1 LTKPVKKIYFIKNKI
16 TNLENIMGKIEQ
28 KFSSELQNLF
38 SYIVDVLNLE
48 YPTKKIS
55 VDYMIVAILDNKKSH
70 AYALL
75 NNCLMTSSI
84 NELRNIYGEKLKNN
98 SSPQFYKS
106 KENEIQFDEEM
117 EKIFQLAQHEYE
129 DMGSPYIGSE
139 HILLAILNQEAN
151 NNIVEV
157 FKNVGVDYYFIKNK
171 CNDKNNKNNI
181 NEPKFTKPNALSQL
195 KSNVN
200 AKAVNNT
207 KTPFIEQYTIN
218 LNQMAKKGEIDELIG
233 REKEIEQIVK
243 VLARRKKNNVI
254 LVGKSGVGKT
264 QIVYGI
270 ANLINQNRVPEIL
283 QGKEL
288 VMINITALVSGTH
301 FRGMFEERVNG
312 LFEELKQ
319 NNKYILFID
328 DMQTVLKSSNKDKDT
343 DISSMIGNV
352 LSEGH
357 VRVIGTV
364 NFKDYRNAIESNT
377 SIARKLQ
384 KLIVEPTTI
393 EETIQILEKNKSYY
407 EEHHKVRYST
417 KVIETCVKLSDRY
430 VTERSLPD
438 SAFDVLDLSGA
449 KTCLTRR
456 ETDDILE
463 HRKQLELLNIEKIDA
478 LNNGNF
484 EFIDSIEERE
494 NFHKKEIA
502 NLKRQIEEN
511 KETLYLNITEENIMS
526 TISEMTNVP
535 IDKLQTN
542 DKENIANIDNILKE
556 HIIGQDEAIDKVC
569 RIIKR
574 NKVGLGN
581 KAKTR
586 GNLLLIGK
594 SGTGKTLLAKKI
606 AEKIYGSENDLIR
619 IDMSEF
625 SEKSSV
631 AKLTGAAPGYIG
643 YENGGQLTEAIKHK
657 QHCVLL
663 LDEIE
668 KADKEVY
675 NLFLQLFDEGRL
687 TDSSGQIVNFKNVL
701 VLMTSNV
708 GTKQASEMGKGI
720 GFTDDNGTHEKSIV
734 EKTLKKTFTPEFLNR
749 LDQIVYFNS
758 LSDDNLKNIVKIELK
773 KFINRLN
780 EIEYNF
786 KYDDEVID
794 YLHSLAIK
802 EKEYGAR
809 PILRLIQNH
818 IEDEVTDLM
827 LQNDYETNY
836 TFNAK
841 IENGK
846 LQIN

>member
-1 LTKPVKKIYFIKNKI
+1 MTKPVKKIYFIKNKI

-55 VDYMIVAILDNKKSH
+55 VDYIIVAILDNKKSH

-98 SSPQFYKS
+98 SSPQFYKN

-319 NNKYILFID
+319 SNKYILFID

-463 HRKQLELLNIEKIDA
+463 HRKQLELLNIEKNDA

-494 NFHKKEIA
+494 NFHKREIA

-511 KETLYLNITEENIMS
+511 NETLYLNITEENIMS

>member
-1 LTKPVKKIYFIKNKI
+1 MKD
-16 TNLENIMGKIEQ
+16 IEQ

-38 SYIVDVLNLE
+38 SYVVDVLNLE
-48 YPTKKIS
+48 YPTKKIGI
-55 VDYMIVAILDNKKSH
+55 DYMIVAMLDNKKTH

-75 NNCLMTSSI
+75 NSCLMSSNM
-84 NELRNIYGEKLKNN
+84 NELRNIYGDKLKNN
-98 SSPQFYKS
+98 SSPQFYKNN
-106 KENEIQFDEEM
+106 ENEIIFDKEM
-117 EKIFQLAQHEYE
+117 ENIIQAAQKEYVE
-129 DMGSPYIGSE
+129 MNSPYVGSE
-139 HILLAILNQEAN
+139 HILLAILNPEN
-151 NNIVEV
+151 NCNAVDI
-157 FKNVGVDYYFIKNK
+157 FKNIGVDYSFIRNK
-171 CNDKNNKNNI
+171 CNEKNTKNI
-181 NEPKFTKPNALSQL
+181 REPKINKPTSLMQL
-195 KSNVN
+195 KSDVN
-200 AKAVNNT
+200 AKTINQ
-207 KTPFIEQYTIN
+207 KTPFIEQYTVN
-218 LNQMAKKGEIDELIG
+218 LNQLAKKGEIDDLIG
-233 REKEIEQIVK
+233 REKEIEQIIK

-319 NNKYILFID
+319 SNKYILFID

-364 NFKDYRNAIESNT
+364 NFKDYKNAIESNT

-384 KLIVEPTTI
+384 KLIVEPTSI
-393 EETIQILEKNKSYY
+393 EETIQILEKNKFYY
-407 EEHHKVRYST
+407 EEHHKVKYNT

-430 VTERSLPD
+430 ITERSLPD

-456 ETDDILE
+456 ESLEIQE
-463 HRKQLELLNIEKIDA
+463 HRKELEKLNIEKNDA

-502 NLKRQIEEN
+502 ELKRKNEEN
-511 KETLYLNITEENIMS
+511 ENDEYLDITEENIMT
-526 TISEMTNVP
+526 TISEITNVP
-535 IDKLQTN
+535 VNKLQTN
-542 DKENIANIDNILKE
+542 DKENIANIDNVLKE

-606 AEKIYGSENDLIR
+606 AEKIYGNENDLVR

-720 GFTDDNGTHEKSIV
+720 GFTNDKGNHERSIV
-734 EKTLKKTFTPEFLNR
+734 EKSLKKTFTPEFLNR

-758 LSDDNLKNIVKIELK
+758 LTDDNLKNIVEIELK
-773 KFINRLN
+773 KFIKRLN

-786 KYDDEVID
+786 EYDDNVIN

-809 PILRLIQNH
+809 PILRLIQNQ

-827 LQNDYETNY
+827 LQNEYETNY
-836 TFNAK
+836 TFKAN

-846 LQIN
+846 LYIK

>member
-1 LTKPVKKIYFIKNKI
+1 
-16 TNLENIMGKIEQ
+16 MGKIEQ

-38 SYIVDVLNLE
+38 SYIVDVLNVE
-48 YPTKKIS
+48 YPTKKIN
-55 VDYMIVAILDNKKSH
+55 VDYMLVAILDNKKCH

-75 NNCLMTSSI
+75 NSCLMSSNI

-98 SSPQFYKS
+98 SSPQFYKN

-117 EKIFQLAQHEYE
+117 ETIFQLARQEFE
-129 DMGSPYIGSE
+129 EMNAPFVGSE
-139 HILLAILNQEAN
+139 HVFLAILNHN
-151 NNIVEV
+151 SDNGIVEV
-157 FKNVGVDYYFIKNK
+157 FKNIGVDYAFIKSK
-171 CNDKNNKNNI
+171 CNDRNAKNVNN
-181 NEPKFTKPNALSQL
+181 ESKFSKPNALTQI
-195 KSNVN
+195 KGNTN
-200 AKAVNNT
+200 AKAITT
-207 KTPFIEQYTIN
+207 KTPFIDQYTIN
-218 LNQMAKKGEIDELIG
+218 LNQLAKKGEIDALIG

-319 NNKYILFID
+319 SNKYILFID

-393 EETIQILEKNKSYY
+393 DETIQILEKNKFYY
-407 EEHHKVRYST
+407 EEHHQVKYST

-430 VTERSLPD
+430 ITERSLPD

-456 ETDDILE
+456 ESEEILE
-463 HRKQLELLNIEKIDA
+463 HRKQLELLNIEKNDA

-502 NLKRQIEEN
+502 DLKRQNEEN
-511 KETLYLNITEENIMS
+511 EETLYIDITEENIMS
-526 TISEMTNVP
+526 TISEITNVP

-556 HIIGQDEAIDKVC
+556 HIVGQDEAIDKVC

-720 GFTDDNGTHEKSIV
+720 GFTDDNGTHERCIV

-758 LSDDNLKNIVKIELK
+758 LTDDNLKNIVRIELK

-780 EIEYNF
+780 EIDFNF
-786 KYDDEVID
+786 EYDDEVID
-794 YLHSLAIK
+794 YLHKLAIK

-827 LQNDYETNY
+827 LQNEYENNY
-836 TFNAK
+836 TFKAK
-841 IENGK
+841 IEDGK
-846 LQIN
+846 LQII

>member
-1 LTKPVKKIYFIKNKI
+1 
-16 TNLENIMGKIEQ
+16 MGKIEQ

-55 VDYMIVAILDNKKSH
+55 IDYIIVAILDNKKSH

-98 SSPQFYKS
+98 SSPQFYKN

-117 EKIFQLAQHEYE
+117 EKIFQLAQQEYE

-319 NNKYILFID
+319 SNKYILFID

-463 HRKQLELLNIEKIDA
+463 HRQQLELLNIEKNDA

-511 KETLYLNITEENIMS
+511 NETLYLNITEENIMS

>member
-1 LTKPVKKIYFIKNKI
+1 
-16 TNLENIMGKIEQ
+16 MGKIEQ

-38 SYIVDVLNLE
+38 SYIVDVLNIE
-48 YPTKKIS
+48 YPAKKINA
-55 VDYMIVAILDNKKSH
+55 DYMLVAILDNKKCH

-75 NNCLMTSSI
+75 NSCLMSSNI

-98 SSPQFYKS
+98 SSPQFYKN

-117 EKIFQLAQHEYE
+117 ETIFQLARQEFE
-129 DMGSPYIGSE
+129 EMNSPFVGSE
-139 HILLAILNQEAN
+139 HVLLAILNHNSN
-151 NNIVEV
+151 NGIVDV
-157 FKNVGVDYYFIKNK
+157 FKNIGIDYTFIKSK
-171 CNDKNNKNNI
+171 CNDRNSKNN
-181 NEPKFTKPNALSQL
+181 NESKFSKPNALTQM
-195 KSNVN
+195 KGNTN
-200 AKAVNNT
+200 AKAITT
-207 KTPFIEQYTIN
+207 KTPFIDQYTVN
-218 LNQMAKKGEIDELIG
+218 LNQLAKKGEIDELIG

-319 NNKYILFID
+319 SNKYILFID

-393 EETIQILEKNKSYY
+393 DETIQILERNKSYY

-456 ETDDILE
+456 ESEEILE
-463 HRKQLELLNIEKIDA
+463 HRKQLELLNIEKNDA

-502 NLKRQIEEN
+502 DLKRQGEEN
-511 KETLYLNITEENIMS
+511 EETLYIDITEENIMS
-526 TISEMTNVP
+526 TISEITNVP

-631 AKLTGAAPGYIG
+631 AKLTGAAPGYVG

-720 GFTDDNGTHEKSIV
+720 GFTDDNGTHERTIV

-758 LSDDNLKNIVKIELK
+758 LTDDNLKNIVRIELK

-780 EIEYNF
+780 EIEFNF
-786 KYDDEVID
+786 EYDNEVID
-794 YLHSLAIK
+794 YLHKLAIK

-818 IEDEVTDLM
+818 VEDEVTDLM
-827 LQNDYETNY
+827 LQNEYETNY
-836 TFNAK
+836 TFKAK

-846 LQIN
+846 LQII

>member
-1 LTKPVKKIYFIKNKI
+1 
-16 TNLENIMGKIEQ
+16 MGKIEQ

-38 SYIVDVLNLE
+38 SYIVDVLNIE
-48 YPTKKIS
+48 YPAKKINA
-55 VDYMIVAILDNKKSH
+55 DYMLVAILDNKKCH

-75 NNCLMTSSI
+75 NSCLMSSNI

-98 SSPQFYKS
+98 SSPQFYKN

-117 EKIFQLAQHEYE
+117 ETIFQLARQEFE
-129 DMGSPYIGSE
+129 EMNSPFVGSE
-139 HILLAILNQEAN
+139 HVLLAILNHNSN
-151 NNIVEV
+151 NGIVDV
-157 FKNVGVDYYFIKNK
+157 FKNIGIDYTFIKSK
-171 CNDKNNKNNI
+171 CNDRNSKNN
-181 NEPKFTKPNALSQL
+181 NESKFSKPNALTQM
-195 KSNVN
+195 KGNTN
-200 AKAVNNT
+200 AKAITT
-207 KTPFIEQYTIN
+207 KTPFIDQYTVN
-218 LNQMAKKGEIDELIG
+218 LNQLAKKGEIDELIG

-319 NNKYILFID
+319 SNKYILFID

-393 EETIQILEKNKSYY
+393 DETIQILERNKSYY

-456 ETDDILE
+456 ESEEILE
-463 HRKQLELLNIEKIDA
+463 HRKQLELLNIEKNDA

-502 NLKRQIEEN
+502 DLKRQGEEN
-511 KETLYLNITEENIMS
+511 EETLYINITEENIMS

-720 GFTDDNGTHEKSIV
+720 GFTDDNGTHERTIV

-758 LSDDNLKNIVKIELK
+758 LTDENLKNIVRIELK

-780 EIEYNF
+780 EIEFNF
-786 KYDDEVID
+786 EYDDEVID
-794 YLHSLAIK
+794 YLHKLAIK

-818 IEDEVTDLM
+818 VEDEVTDLM
-827 LQNDYETNY
+827 LQNEYETNY
-836 TFNAK
+836 TFKAK

-846 LQIN
+846 LQII

>member
-1 LTKPVKKIYFIKNKI
+1 
-16 TNLENIMGKIEQ
+16 MGKIEQ

-38 SYIVDVLNLE
+38 SYIVDVLNVE
-48 YPTKKIS
+48 YPTKKINA
-55 VDYMIVAILDNKKSH
+55 DYMLVAILDNKKCH

-75 NNCLMTSSI
+75 NSCLMSSNI

-98 SSPQFYKS
+98 SSPQFYKN

-117 EKIFQLAQHEYE
+117 ENIFQLARQEFE
-129 DMGSPYIGSE
+129 EMNSPFVGSE
-139 HILLAILNQEAN
+139 HVLLAILNYNSN
-151 NNIVEV
+151 NGIVDV
-157 FKNVGVDYYFIKNK
+157 FKNIGIDYSFIKSK
-171 CNDKNNKNNI
+171 CNDRNTKNN
-181 NEPKFTKPNALSQL
+181 NESKFSKPNSLTQI
-195 KSNVN
+195 KGNTN
-200 AKAVNNT
+200 AKAITT
-207 KTPFIEQYTIN
+207 KTPFIDQYTVN
-218 LNQMAKKGEIDELIG
+218 LNQLAKKGEIDELIG

-319 NNKYILFID
+319 SNKYILFID

-393 EETIQILEKNKSYY
+393 DETIQILERNKSYY

-456 ETDDILE
+456 ESEEILE
-463 HRKQLELLNIEKIDA
+463 HRKQLELLNIEKNDA

-502 NLKRQIEEN
+502 DLKRQGEEN
-511 KETLYLNITEENIMS
+511 EETLYIDITEENIMS
-526 TISEMTNVP
+526 TISEITNVP

-631 AKLTGAAPGYIG
+631 AKLTGAAPGYVG

-720 GFTDDNGTHEKSIV
+720 GFTDDNGTHERTIV

-758 LSDDNLKNIVKIELK
+758 LTDDNLKNIVRIELK

-780 EIEYNF
+780 EIEFNF
-786 KYDDEVID
+786 EYDNEVID
-794 YLHSLAIK
+794 YLHKLAIK

-818 IEDEVTDLM
+818 VEDEVTDLM
-827 LQNDYETNY
+827 LQNEYETNY
-836 TFNAK
+836 TFKAK

-846 LQIN
+846 LQII

>member
-1 LTKPVKKIYFIKNKI
+1 M
-16 TNLENIMGKIEQ
+16 ENIAKE
-28 KFSSELQNLF
+28 FSSELQPLIG
-38 SYIVDVLNLE
+38 YMVDILNVE
-48 YPTKKIS
+48 YPTKTIG
-55 VDYMIVAILDNKKSH
+55 VEYMIVAILDNKKSH
-70 AYALL
+70 AYTLL
-75 NNCLMTSSI
+75 NNCLMTSNI
-84 NELRNIYGEKLKNN
+84 NELRAIYGELLSKNALN
-98 SSPQFYKS
+98 QFYQ
-106 KENEIQFDEEM
+106 NEERKIKFDEKL
-117 EKIFQLAQHEYE
+117 EKIFIASQGEKNFLN
-129 DMGSPYIGSE
+129 SPQIGSE
-139 HILLAILNQEAN
+139 HILLAMLNPNNGVEEIINVFKNIGIDYSFLMNKCSEKNNKIHNEKNNNKTNN
-151 NNIVEV
+151 NNILQ
-157 FKNVGVDYYFIKNK
+157 FKNN
-171 CNDKNNKNNI
+171 NNPSSNNK
-181 NEPKFTKPNALSQL
+181 PQAS
-195 KSNVN
+195 
-200 AKAVNNT
+200 
-207 KTPFIEQYTIN
+207 KTPFIDQFAIN
-218 LNQMAKKGEIDELIG
+218 LNQLAKKGEIDELIG
-233 REKEIEQIVK
+233 RDKEIEQIIK

-270 ANLINQNRVPEIL
+270 ANLINQNRVPELL
-283 QGKEL
+283 QGKEI
-288 VMINITALVSGTH
+288 VMINITAMVSGTH

-319 NNKYILFID
+319 SNKYILFID
-328 DMQTVLKSSNKDKDT
+328 DMQNVLKNSSKDKDT
-343 DISSMIGNV
+343 DISSMIGNI
-352 LSEGH
+352 LSEGQ

-364 NFKDYRNAIESNT
+364 NFKDYRNAIENNT
-377 SIARKLQ
+377 SISRKLQ
-384 KLIVEPTTI
+384 KIIIEPTSI
-393 EETIQILEKNKSYY
+393 EETIEILEKNKQYY
-407 EEHHKVRYST
+407 EEYHKVKYDT
-417 KVIETCVKLSDRY
+417 KVIEKCVTLSDRY
-430 VTERSLPD
+430 ITERSLPD

-449 KTCLTRR
+449 KTCFLRR
-456 ETDDILE
+456 ESDNILE
-463 HRKQLELLNIEKIDA
+463 LRKQLDLLNIEKNDA
-478 LNNGNF
+478 LENGNF

-494 NFHKKEIA
+494 QFYKKEIA
-502 NLKRQIEEN
+502 DLKRLSEEN
-511 KETLYLNITEENIMS
+511 EPFYVDITEENIMS
-526 TISEMTNVP
+526 TISEITNVP
-535 IDKLQTN
+535 IDKLKTN
-542 DKENIANIDNILKE
+542 DKANIANIDNVLKE
-556 HIIGQDEAIDKVC
+556 HIVGQDEAIDKVC

-581 KAKTR
+581 KNKTL

-631 AKLTGAAPGYIG
+631 AKLTGANPGYIG

-720 GFTDDNGTHEKSIV
+720 GFTDNNGTHERSIV

-758 LSDDNLKNIVKIELK
+758 LSDDNIKNIVKIELN
-773 KFINRLN
+773 KFIKRLN
-780 EIEYNF
+780 EIEFNLEYN
-786 KYDDEVID
+786 DEVID
-794 YLHSLAIK
+794 YLFKLAIK

-818 IEDEVTDLM
+818 IEDEITDLM
-827 LQNDYETNY
+827 LQNEYENNY
-836 TFNAK
+836 TFKAN
-841 IENGK
+841 INNGK

>member
-1 LTKPVKKIYFIKNKI
+1 
-16 TNLENIMGKIEQ
+16 MGKIEQ

-38 SYIVDVLNLE
+38 SYIVDVLNVE
-48 YPTKKIS
+48 YPTKKIN
-55 VDYMIVAILDNKKSH
+55 VDYMLVAMLDNKKCH

-75 NNCLMTSSI
+75 NSCLMSSNI

-98 SSPQFYKS
+98 SSPQFYKN

-117 EKIFQLAQHEYE
+117 ETIFQLARHEFE
-129 DMGSPYIGSE
+129 EMNAPFVGSE
-139 HILLAILNQEAN
+139 HVFLAILNHN
-151 NNIVEV
+151 SDNGIVEV
-157 FKNVGVDYYFIKNK
+157 FKNIGVDYAFIKSK
-171 CNDKNNKNNI
+171 CNDRNAKNVN
-181 NEPKFTKPNALSQL
+181 NEPKFSKPNALTQM
-195 KSNVN
+195 KGNTN
-200 AKAVNNT
+200 AKAITT
-207 KTPFIEQYTIN
+207 KTPFIDQYTIN
-218 LNQMAKKGEIDELIG
+218 LNQLAKKGEIDELIG

-319 NNKYILFID
+319 SNKYILFID

-393 EETIQILEKNKSYY
+393 DETIQILEKNKFYY
-407 EEHHKVRYST
+407 EEHHQVKYST

-430 VTERSLPD
+430 ITERSLPD

-456 ETDDILE
+456 ESEEILE
-463 HRKQLELLNIEKIDA
+463 HRKQLELLNIEKNDA

-502 NLKRQIEEN
+502 DLKRQNEEN
-511 KETLYLNITEENIMS
+511 EETLYIDITEENIMS
-526 TISEMTNVP
+526 TISEITNVP

-556 HIIGQDEAIDKVC
+556 HIVGQDEAIDKVC

-720 GFTDDNGTHEKSIV
+720 GFTDDNGTHERSIV

-758 LSDDNLKNIVKIELK
+758 LTDDNLKNIVRIELK

-780 EIEYNF
+780 EIEFNF
-786 KYDDEVID
+786 EYDDEVID
-794 YLHSLAIK
+794 YLHKLAIK

-827 LQNDYETNY
+827 LQNEYENNY
-836 TFNAK
+836 TFKAK
-841 IENGK
+841 IEDGK

>member
-319 NNKYILFID
+319 SNKYILFID

-463 HRKQLELLNIEKIDA
+463 HRKQLELLNIEKNDA

-494 NFHKKEIA
+494 NFHKREIA

-511 KETLYLNITEENIMS
+511 NETLYLNITEENIMS

>member
-1 LTKPVKKIYFIKNKI
+1 
-16 TNLENIMGKIEQ
+16 MDQIEQ

-38 SYIVDVLNLE
+38 SYIVDVLTME
-48 YPTKKIS
+48 YPSKKVSIE
-55 VDYMIVAILDNKKSH
+55 YMIVAILDNKRSH

-75 NNCLMTSSI
+75 NSCLMSSSI
-84 NELRNIYGEKLKNN
+84 AELRNIYGEKLKNN
-98 SSPQFYKS
+98 SAPQFYKHQEDEL
-106 KENEIQFDEEM
+106 KFDEET
-117 EKIFQLAQHEYE
+117 EKIFQLARQEFD
-129 DMGSPYIGSE
+129 DMNSLYVGSE
-139 HILLAILNQEAN
+139 HILLALLNPN
-151 NNIVEV
+151 NENQNIVEI
-157 FKNVGVDYYFIKNK
+157 FKNVGVDYAFIKNK
-171 CNDKNNKNNI
+171 CGDKNKNNN
-181 NEPKFTKPNALSQL
+181 NEPKAPRQNAVMAL
-195 KSNVN
+195 KNNNN
-200 AKAVNNT
+200 AKPSAS
-207 KTPFIEQYTIN
+207 KTPFIDQYTIN
-218 LNQMAKKGEIDELIG
+218 LNQLAKRGEIDELIG
-233 REKEIEQIVK
+233 RDKEIEQIVK

-270 ANLINQNRVPEIL
+270 ANLINQNKVPEIL

-319 NNKYILFID
+319 SNKYILFID

-352 LSEGH
+352 LSEGY

-407 EEHHKVRYST
+407 EEHHKVKYSP

-456 ETDDILE
+456 ESEEILE
-463 HRKQLELLNIEKIDA
+463 HRKQLELLNIEKNDA

-502 NLKRQIEEN
+502 DLKRQNEEN
-511 KETLYLNITEENIMS
+511 EEILYVDITEENIMS
-526 TISEMTNVP
+526 TISEITNVP

-556 HIIGQDEAIDKVC
+556 HIVGQDEAIDKVC

-720 GFTDDNGTHEKSIV
+720 GFTDDNGTHERSIV

-758 LSDDNLKNIVKIELK
+758 LTDDNLKNIVRIELK

-780 EIEYNF
+780 EIEFNFEYN
-786 KYDDEVID
+786 DDVID
-794 YLHSLAIK
+794 YLHKLAIK

-809 PILRLIQNH
+809 PILRLIQNYV
-818 IEDEVTDLM
+818 EDEVTDLM
-827 LQNDYETNY
+827 LQNEYENNY
-836 TFNAK
+836 TFKAK
-841 IENGK
+841 IEDGK

>member
-55 VDYMIVAILDNKKSH
+55 IDYMIVAILDNKKSH

-98 SSPQFYKS
+98 SCPQFYKN
-106 KENEIQFDEEM
+106 KENEIQFNEEM
-117 EKIFQLAQHEYE
+117 EKIFQLAQQEFE

-139 HILLAILNQEAN
+139 HVLLAILNQDAN

-157 FKNVGVDYYFIKNK
+157 FKNIGVDYTFIKNK

-200 AKAVNNT
+200 AKTVNNA

-233 REKEIEQIVK
+233 REKEIEQIIK

-319 NNKYILFID
+319 SNKYILFID

-407 EEHHKVRYST
+407 EEHHKVKYST

-463 HRKQLELLNIEKIDA
+463 HRKQLELLNIEKNDA

-494 NFHKKEIA
+494 NFHKREIA

-511 KETLYLNITEENIMS
+511 NETLYLNITEENIMS

-720 GFTDDNGTHEKSIV
+720 GFTEDNGTHERSIV

-786 KYDDEVID
+786 NYDDEVID
-794 YLHSLAIK
+794 YLHSLSIK

-827 LQNDYETNY
+827 LQNEYETNY

>member
-1 LTKPVKKIYFIKNKI
+1 
-16 TNLENIMGKIEQ
+16 MGKIEQ

-38 SYIVDVLNLE
+38 SYIVDVLNVE
-48 YPTKKIS
+48 YPTKKIN
-55 VDYMIVAILDNKKSH
+55 VDYMLVAMLDNKKCH

-75 NNCLMTSSI
+75 NSCLMSSNI

-98 SSPQFYKS
+98 SSPQFYKN

-117 EKIFQLAQHEYE
+117 ETIFQLARQEFE
-129 DMGSPYIGSE
+129 EMNAPFVGSE
-139 HILLAILNQEAN
+139 HVFLAILNHNSN
-151 NNIVEV
+151 NGIVEV
-157 FKNVGVDYYFIKNK
+157 FKNIGVDYAFIKSK
-171 CNDKNNKNNI
+171 CNDRNAKNVNN
-181 NEPKFTKPNALSQL
+181 ESKFSKPNALTQM
-195 KSNVN
+195 KGNTN
-200 AKAVNNT
+200 AKAMTT
-207 KTPFIEQYTIN
+207 KTPFIDQYTIN
-218 LNQMAKKGEIDELIG
+218 LNQLAKKGEIDELIG

-319 NNKYILFID
+319 SNKYILFID

-393 EETIQILEKNKSYY
+393 DETIQILKKNKFYY
-407 EEHHKVRYST
+407 EEHHQVKYST

-430 VTERSLPD
+430 ITERSLPD

-456 ETDDILE
+456 ESEEILE
-463 HRKQLELLNIEKIDA
+463 HRKQLELLNIEKNDA

-502 NLKRQIEEN
+502 DLKRQNEEN
-511 KETLYLNITEENIMS
+511 EETLYIDITEENIMS
-526 TISEMTNVP
+526 TISEITNVP

-556 HIIGQDEAIDKVC
+556 HIVGQDEAIDKVC

-720 GFTDDNGTHEKSIV
+720 GFTDDNGTHERSIV

-758 LSDDNLKNIVKIELK
+758 LTDDNLKNIVRIELK

-780 EIEYNF
+780 EIEFNF
-786 KYDDEVID
+786 EYDDEVID
-794 YLHSLAIK
+794 YLHKLAIK

-827 LQNDYETNY
+827 LQNEYENNY
-836 TFNAK
+836 TFKAK
-841 IENGK
+841 IEDGK

>member
-1 LTKPVKKIYFIKNKI
+1 
-16 TNLENIMGKIEQ
+16 MDQIEQ

-38 SYIVDVLNLE
+38 SYIVDVLTME
-48 YPTKKIS
+48 YPSKKVSIE
-55 VDYMIVAILDNKKSH
+55 YMIVAILDNKRSH

-75 NNCLMTSSI
+75 NSCLMSSSI
-84 NELRNIYGEKLKNN
+84 AELRNIYGEKLKNN
-98 SSPQFYKS
+98 STPQFYKHQEDEL
-106 KENEIQFDEEM
+106 KFDEET
-117 EKIFQLAQHEYE
+117 EKIFQLARQEFDNMNSLYV
-129 DMGSPYIGSE
+129 GSE
-139 HILLAILNQEAN
+139 HILLALLSPNNENQ
-151 NNIVEV
+151 NIVEV
-157 FKNVGVDYYFIKNK
+157 FKNVGVDYAFIKNK
-171 CNDKNNKNNI
+171 CGDKNKNNN
-181 NEPKFTKPNALSQL
+181 NEPKAPRPNAVMAL
-195 KSNVN
+195 KNNNN
-200 AKAVNNT
+200 AKPSAS
-207 KTPFIEQYTIN
+207 KTPFIDQYTIN
-218 LNQMAKKGEIDELIG
+218 LNQLAKRGEIDELIG
-233 REKEIEQIVK
+233 RDKEIEQIVK

-270 ANLINQNRVPEIL
+270 ANLINQNKVPEIL

-319 NNKYILFID
+319 SNKYILFID

-393 EETIQILEKNKSYY
+393 DETIQILERNKSYY

-456 ETDDILE
+456 ESEEILE
-463 HRKQLELLNIEKIDA
+463 HRKQLELLNIEKNDA

-502 NLKRQIEEN
+502 DLKRLEEEKEIQYIE
-511 KETLYLNITEENIMS
+511 ITEENIMS
-526 TISEMTNVP
+526 TISEITNVP

-556 HIIGQDEAIDKVC
+556 HIVGQDEAIDKVC

-720 GFTDDNGTHEKSIV
+720 GFTDDNGTHERSIV

-758 LSDDNLKNIVKIELK
+758 LTDDNLKNIVRIELK

-780 EIEYNF
+780 EIEFNFEYN
-786 KYDDEVID
+786 DDVID
-794 YLHSLAIK
+794 YLHKLAIK

-809 PILRLIQNH
+809 PILRLIQNYV
-818 IEDEVTDLM
+818 EDEVTDLM
-827 LQNDYETNY
+827 LQNEYENNY
-836 TFNAK
+836 TFKAK
-841 IENGK
+841 IEDGK

>member
-1 LTKPVKKIYFIKNKI
+1 
-16 TNLENIMGKIEQ
+16 MGKIEQ

-38 SYIVDVLNLE
+38 SYIVDVLNVE
-48 YPTKKIS
+48 YPAKKINA
-55 VDYMIVAILDNKKSH
+55 DYMLVAILDNKKCH

-75 NNCLMTSSI
+75 NSCLMSSNI

-98 SSPQFYKS
+98 SSPQFYKN

-117 EKIFQLAQHEYE
+117 ETIFQLARQEFE
-129 DMGSPYIGSE
+129 EMNSPFVGSE
-139 HILLAILNQEAN
+139 HVLLAILNHNSN
-151 NNIVEV
+151 NGIVDV
-157 FKNVGVDYYFIKNK
+157 FKNIGIDYTFIKSK
-171 CNDKNNKNNI
+171 CNDRNTKNN
-181 NEPKFTKPNALSQL
+181 NESKISKPNALTQM
-195 KSNVN
+195 KGNTN
-200 AKAVNNT
+200 AKAITT
-207 KTPFIEQYTIN
+207 KTPFIEQYTVN
-218 LNQMAKKGEIDELIG
+218 LNQLAKKGEIDELIG

-319 NNKYILFID
+319 SNKYILFID

-393 EETIQILEKNKSYY
+393 DETIQILERNKSYY

-456 ETDDILE
+456 ESEEILE
-463 HRKQLELLNIEKIDA
+463 HRKQLELLNIEKNDA

-502 NLKRQIEEN
+502 DLKRQDEEN
-511 KETLYLNITEENIMS
+511 EETLYIDITEENIMS
-526 TISEMTNVP
+526 TISEITNVP

-556 HIIGQDEAIDKVC
+556 HIVGQDEAIDKVC

-720 GFTDDNGTHEKSIV
+720 GFTDDNGTHERSIV

-758 LSDDNLKNIVKIELK
+758 LTDDNLKNIVRIELK

-780 EIEYNF
+780 EIEFNF
-786 KYDDEVID
+786 EYDNEVID
-794 YLHSLAIK
+794 YLHKLAIK

-818 IEDEVTDLM
+818 VEDEVTDLM
-827 LQNDYETNY
+827 LQNEYETNY
-836 TFNAK
+836 TFKAK

-846 LQIN
+846 LQII

>member
-1 LTKPVKKIYFIKNKI
+1 
-16 TNLENIMGKIEQ
+16 MGKIEQ

-38 SYIVDVLNLE
+38 SYIVDVLNIE
-48 YPTKKIS
+48 YPAKKINA
-55 VDYMIVAILDNKKSH
+55 DYMLVAILDNKKCH

-75 NNCLMTSSI
+75 NSCLMSSNI

-98 SSPQFYKS
+98 SSPQFYKN

-117 EKIFQLAQHEYE
+117 EIIFQLARQEFE
-129 DMGSPYIGSE
+129 EMNAPFVGSE
-139 HILLAILNQEAN
+139 HVLLAILNHNSN
-151 NNIVEV
+151 NGIVDV
-157 FKNVGVDYYFIKNK
+157 FKNIGIDYAFIKSK
-171 CNDKNNKNNI
+171 CNDRNSKNN
-181 NEPKFTKPNALSQL
+181 NESKISKPNALTQM
-195 KSNVN
+195 KGNTN
-200 AKAVNNT
+200 AKAITT
-207 KTPFIEQYTIN
+207 KTPFIDQYTVN
-218 LNQMAKKGEIDELIG
+218 LNQLAKKGEIDELIG

-319 NNKYILFID
+319 SNKYILFID

-393 EETIQILEKNKSYY
+393 DETIQILERNKSYY

-456 ETDDILE
+456 ESEEILE
-463 HRKQLELLNIEKIDA
+463 HRKQLELLNIEKNDA

-502 NLKRQIEEN
+502 DLKRQNEEN
-511 KETLYLNITEENIMS
+511 EETLYIDITEENIMS
-526 TISEMTNVP
+526 TISEITNVP

-720 GFTDDNGTHEKSIV
+720 GFTDDNGTHERSVV

-758 LSDDNLKNIVKIELK
+758 LTDENLKNIVRIELK

-780 EIEYNF
+780 EIEFNF
-786 KYDDEVID
+786 EYDNEVID
-794 YLHSLAIK
+794 YLHKLAIK

-818 IEDEVTDLM
+818 VEDEVTDLM
-827 LQNDYETNY
+827 LQNEYETNY
-836 TFNAK
+836 TFKAK

-846 LQIN
+846 LQII

>member
-1 LTKPVKKIYFIKNKI
+1 
-16 TNLENIMGKIEQ
+16 MGKIEQ

-38 SYIVDVLNLE
+38 SYIVDVLNVE
-48 YPTKKIS
+48 YPTKKINA
-55 VDYMIVAILDNKKSH
+55 DYMLVAILDNKKCH

-75 NNCLMTSSI
+75 NSCLMSSNI

-98 SSPQFYKS
+98 SSPQFYKN

-117 EKIFQLAQHEYE
+117 ENIFQLARQEFE
-129 DMGSPYIGSE
+129 EMNSPFVGSE
-139 HILLAILNQEAN
+139 HVLLAILNYNSN
-151 NNIVEV
+151 NGIVDV
-157 FKNVGVDYYFIKNK
+157 FKNIGIDYSFIKSK
-171 CNDKNNKNNI
+171 CNDRNTKNN
-181 NEPKFTKPNALSQL
+181 NESKFSKPNSLTQI
-195 KSNVN
+195 KGNTN
-200 AKAVNNT
+200 AKAITT
-207 KTPFIEQYTIN
+207 KTPFIDQYTVN
-218 LNQMAKKGEIDELIG
+218 LNQLAKKGEIDELIG

-319 NNKYILFID
+319 SNKYILFID

-393 EETIQILEKNKSYY
+393 DETIQILERNKSYY

-456 ETDDILE
+456 ESEEILE
-463 HRKQLELLNIEKIDA
+463 HRKQLELLNIEKNDA

-502 NLKRQIEEN
+502 DLKRQGEEN
-511 KETLYLNITEENIMS
+511 EETLYIDITEENIMS
-526 TISEMTNVP
+526 TISEITNVP

-720 GFTDDNGTHEKSIV
+720 GFTDDNGTHERTIV

-758 LSDDNLKNIVKIELK
+758 LTDDNLKNIVRIELK

-780 EIEYNF
+780 EIEFNF
-786 KYDDEVID
+786 EYDNEVID
-794 YLHSLAIK
+794 YLHKLAIK

-818 IEDEVTDLM
+818 VEDEVTDLM
-827 LQNDYETNY
+827 LQNEYETNY
-836 TFNAK
+836 TFKAK

-846 LQIN
+846 LQII

>member
-1 LTKPVKKIYFIKNKI
+1 
-16 TNLENIMGKIEQ
+16 MDQIEQ

-38 SYIVDVLNLE
+38 SYIVDVLTME
-48 YPTKKIS
+48 YPSKKVSIE
-55 VDYMIVAILDNKKSH
+55 YMIVAILDNKRSH

-75 NNCLMTSSI
+75 NSCLMSSSI
-84 NELRNIYGEKLKNN
+84 AELRNIYGEKLKNN
-98 SSPQFYKS
+98 STPQFYKHQEDEL
-106 KENEIQFDEEM
+106 KFDEET
-117 EKIFQLAQHEYE
+117 EKIFQLARQEFDNMNSLYV
-129 DMGSPYIGSE
+129 GSE
-139 HILLAILNQEAN
+139 HILLALLSPNNENQ
-151 NNIVEV
+151 NIVEV
-157 FKNVGVDYYFIKNK
+157 FKNVGVDYAFIKNK
-171 CNDKNNKNNI
+171 CGDKNKNNN
-181 NEPKFTKPNALSQL
+181 NEPKAPRPNAVMAL
-195 KSNVN
+195 KNNNN
-200 AKAVNNT
+200 AKPST
-207 KTPFIEQYTIN
+207 SKTPFIDQYTIN
-218 LNQMAKKGEIDELIG
+218 LNQLAKRGEIDELIG
-233 REKEIEQIVK
+233 RDKEIEQIVK

-319 NNKYILFID
+319 SNKYILFID

-407 EEHHKVRYST
+407 EEHHKVKYSP

-456 ETDDILE
+456 ESEEILE
-463 HRKQLELLNIEKIDA
+463 HRKQLELLNIEKNDA

-502 NLKRQIEEN
+502 DLKRLEEEKEIQYIE
-511 KETLYLNITEENIMS
+511 ITEENIMS
-526 TISEMTNVP
+526 TISEITNVP

-594 SGTGKTLLAKKI
+594 SGTGKCVCGETI
-606 AEKIYGSENDLIR
+606 IR
-619 IDMSEF
+619 IRNKQTLEIQELTISEF
-625 SEKSSV
+625 
-631 AKLTGAAPGYIG
+631 
-643 YENGGQLTEAIKHK
+643 
-657 QHCVLL
+657 
-663 LDEIE
+663 
-668 KADKEVY
+668 Y
-675 NLFLQLFDEGRL
+675 NL
-687 TDSSGQIVNFKNVL
+687 IKN
-701 VLMTSNV
+701 
-708 GTKQASEMGKGI
+708 
-720 GFTDDNGTHEKSIV
+720 
-734 EKTLKKTFTPEFLNR
+734 
-749 LDQIVYFNS
+749 
-758 LSDDNLKNIVKIELK
+758 NL
-773 KFINRLN
+773 
-780 EIEYNF
+780 
-786 KYDDEVID
+786 
-794 YLHSLAIK
+794 
-802 EKEYGAR
+802 
-809 PILRLIQNH
+809 
-818 IEDEVTDLM
+818 
-827 LQNDYETNY
+827 
-836 TFNAK
+836 
-841 IENGK
+841 
-846 LQIN
+846 

>member
-1 LTKPVKKIYFIKNKI
+1 MKD
-16 TNLENIMGKIEQ
+16 IEQ

-38 SYIVDVLNLE
+38 SYVVDVLNLE
-48 YPTKKIS
+48 YPTKKIGI
-55 VDYMIVAILDNKKSH
+55 DYMIVAMLDNKKTH

-75 NNCLMTSSI
+75 NSCLMSSNM
-84 NELRNIYGEKLKNN
+84 NELRNIYGDKLKNN
-98 SSPQFYKS
+98 SSPQFYKNN
-106 KENEIQFDEEM
+106 ENEIIFDKEM
-117 EKIFQLAQHEYE
+117 ENIIQAAQKEYVE
-129 DMGSPYIGSE
+129 MNSPYVGSE
-139 HILLAILNQEAN
+139 HILLAILNPEN
-151 NNIVEV
+151 NCNAVDI
-157 FKNVGVDYYFIKNK
+157 FKNIGVDYSFIRNK
-171 CNDKNNKNNI
+171 CNEKNTKNI
-181 NEPKFTKPNALSQL
+181 REPKINKPTGLMQL
-195 KSNVN
+195 KSDVN
-200 AKAVNNT
+200 AKTINQ
-207 KTPFIEQYTIN
+207 KTPFIEQYTVN
-218 LNQMAKKGEIDELIG
+218 LNQLAKKGEIDDLIG
-233 REKEIEQIVK
+233 REKEIEQIIK

-319 NNKYILFID
+319 SNKYILFID

-364 NFKDYRNAIESNT
+364 NFKDYKNAIESNT

-384 KLIVEPTTI
+384 KLIVEPTSI
-393 EETIQILEKNKSYY
+393 EETIQILEKNKFYY
-407 EEHHKVRYST
+407 EEHHKVKYNT

-430 VTERSLPD
+430 ITERSLPD

-456 ETDDILE
+456 ESPEIQE
-463 HRKQLELLNIEKIDA
+463 HRKELEKLNIEKNDA

-502 NLKRQIEEN
+502 ELKRKNEEN
-511 KETLYLNITEENIMS
+511 ENNEYLDITEENIMT
-526 TISEMTNVP
+526 TISEITNVP
-535 IDKLQTN
+535 VNKLQTN
-542 DKENIANIDNILKE
+542 DKENIANIDNVLKE

-606 AEKIYGSENDLIR
+606 AEKIYGNENDLVR

-720 GFTDDNGTHEKSIV
+720 GFTNDKGNHERSIV
-734 EKTLKKTFTPEFLNR
+734 EKSLKKTFTPEFLNR

-758 LSDDNLKNIVKIELK
+758 LTDDNLKNIVEIELK
-773 KFINRLN
+773 KFIKRLN

-786 KYDDEVID
+786 EYDDNVIN

-809 PILRLIQNH
+809 PILRLIQNQ

-827 LQNDYETNY
+827 LQNEYETNY
-836 TFNAK
+836 TFKSN

-846 LQIN
+846 LYIK

>member
-1 LTKPVKKIYFIKNKI
+1 
-16 TNLENIMGKIEQ
+16 MGKIEQ
-28 KFSSELQNLF
+28 TFSSELQNLF
-38 SYIVDVLNLE
+38 SYIVDVLNVE
-48 YPTKKIS
+48 YPTKKIN
-55 VDYMIVAILDNKKSH
+55 VDYMLVAILDNKKCH

-75 NNCLMTSSI
+75 NSCLMSSNI

-98 SSPQFYKS
+98 SSPQFYKN

-117 EKIFQLAQHEYE
+117 ETIFQLARQEFE
-129 DMGSPYIGSE
+129 EMNAPFVGSE
-139 HILLAILNQEAN
+139 HVFLAILNHN
-151 NNIVEV
+151 SDNGIVEV
-157 FKNVGVDYYFIKNK
+157 FKNIGVDYAFIKSK
-171 CNDKNNKNNI
+171 CNDRNAKNVNN
-181 NEPKFTKPNALSQL
+181 ESKFSKPNALTQM
-195 KSNVN
+195 KGNTN
-200 AKAVNNT
+200 AKAMTT
-207 KTPFIEQYTIN
+207 KTPFIDQYTIN
-218 LNQMAKKGEIDELIG
+218 LNQLAKKGEIDELIG

-319 NNKYILFID
+319 SNKYILFID

-393 EETIQILEKNKSYY
+393 DETIQILEKNKFYY
-407 EEHHKVRYST
+407 EEHHQVKYST

-430 VTERSLPD
+430 ITERSLPD

-456 ETDDILE
+456 ESEEILE
-463 HRKQLELLNIEKIDA
+463 HRKQLELLNIEKNDA

-502 NLKRQIEEN
+502 DLKRQNEEN
-511 KETLYLNITEENIMS
+511 EETLYIDITEENIMS
-526 TISEMTNVP
+526 TISEITNVP

-556 HIIGQDEAIDKVC
+556 HIVGQDEAIDKVC

-720 GFTDDNGTHEKSIV
+720 GFTDDNGTHERSIV

-758 LSDDNLKNIVKIELK
+758 LTDDNLKNIVRIELK

-780 EIEYNF
+780 EIEFNF
-786 KYDDEVID
+786 EYDDEVID
-794 YLHSLAIK
+794 YLHKLAIK

-827 LQNDYETNY
+827 LQNEYENNY
-836 TFNAK
+836 TFKAK
-841 IENGK
+841 IEDGK
-846 LQIN
+846 LQII

>member
-1 LTKPVKKIYFIKNKI
+1 MKD
-16 TNLENIMGKIEQ
+16 IEQ

-38 SYIVDVLNLE
+38 SYVVDVLNLE
-48 YPTKKIS
+48 YPTKKIGI
-55 VDYMIVAILDNKKSH
+55 DYMIVAMLDNKKTH

-75 NNCLMTSSI
+75 NSCLMSSNM
-84 NELRNIYGEKLKNN
+84 NELRNIYGDKLKNN
-98 SSPQFYKS
+98 SSPQFYKNN
-106 KENEIQFDEEM
+106 ENEIIFDKEM
-117 EKIFQLAQHEYE
+117 ENIIQAAQKEYVE
-129 DMGSPYIGSE
+129 MNSPYVGSE
-139 HILLAILNQEAN
+139 HILLAILNPEN
-151 NNIVEV
+151 NCNAVDI
-157 FKNVGVDYYFIKNK
+157 FKNIGVDYSFIRNK
-171 CNDKNNKNNI
+171 CNEKNTKNI
-181 NEPKFTKPNALSQL
+181 REPKINKPTSLMQL
-195 KSNVN
+195 KSDVN
-200 AKAVNNT
+200 AKTINQ
-207 KTPFIEQYTIN
+207 KTPFIEQYTVN
-218 LNQMAKKGEIDELIG
+218 LNQLAKKGEIDDLIG
-233 REKEIEQIVK
+233 REKEIEQIIK

-319 NNKYILFID
+319 SNKYILFID

-364 NFKDYRNAIESNT
+364 NFKDYKNAIESNT

-384 KLIVEPTTI
+384 KLIVEPTSI
-393 EETIQILEKNKSYY
+393 EETIQILEKNKFYY
-407 EEHHKVRYST
+407 EEHHKVKYNT

-430 VTERSLPD
+430 ITERSLPD

-456 ETDDILE
+456 ESPEIQE
-463 HRKQLELLNIEKIDA
+463 HRKELEKLNIEKNDA

-502 NLKRQIEEN
+502 ELKRKNEEN
-511 KETLYLNITEENIMS
+511 ENDEYLDITEENIMT
-526 TISEMTNVP
+526 TISEITNVP
-535 IDKLQTN
+535 VNKLQTN
-542 DKENIANIDNILKE
+542 DKENIANIDNVLKE

-606 AEKIYGSENDLIR
+606 AEKIYGNENDLVR

-720 GFTDDNGTHEKSIV
+720 GFTNDKGNHERSIV
-734 EKTLKKTFTPEFLNR
+734 EKSLKKTFTPEFLNR

-758 LSDDNLKNIVKIELK
+758 LTDDNLKNIVEIELK
-773 KFINRLN
+773 KFIKRLN

-786 KYDDEVID
+786 EYDDNVIN

-809 PILRLIQNH
+809 PILRLIQNQ

-827 LQNDYETNY
+827 LQNEYETNY
-836 TFNAK
+836 TFKAN

-846 LQIN
+846 LYIK

>member
-1 LTKPVKKIYFIKNKI
+1 
-16 TNLENIMGKIEQ
+16 MGKIEQ

-38 SYIVDVLNLE
+38 SYIVDVLNIE
-48 YPTKKIS
+48 YPAKKINA
-55 VDYMIVAILDNKKSH
+55 DYMLVAILDNKKCH

-75 NNCLMTSSI
+75 NSCLMSSNI

-98 SSPQFYKS
+98 SSPQFYKN

-117 EKIFQLAQHEYE
+117 ETIFQLARQEFE
-129 DMGSPYIGSE
+129 EMNAPFVGSE
-139 HILLAILNQEAN
+139 HVFLAILNHN
-151 NNIVEV
+151 SDNGIVEV
-157 FKNVGVDYYFIKNK
+157 FKNIGVDYAFIKSK
-171 CNDKNNKNNI
+171 CNDRNVKNVNN
-181 NEPKFTKPNALSQL
+181 ESKFSKPNALTQM
-195 KSNVN
+195 KGNTN
-200 AKAVNNT
+200 AKAITT
-207 KTPFIEQYTIN
+207 KTPFIDQYTVN
-218 LNQMAKKGEIDELIG
+218 LNQLAKKGEIDELIG

-319 NNKYILFID
+319 SNKYILFID

-393 EETIQILEKNKSYY
+393 DETIQILERNKSYY

-456 ETDDILE
+456 ESEEILE
-463 HRKQLELLNIEKIDA
+463 HRKQLELLNIEKNDA

-502 NLKRQIEEN
+502 DLKRQNEEN
-511 KETLYLNITEENIMS
+511 EETLYIDITEENIMS
-526 TISEMTNVP
+526 TISEITNVP

-556 HIIGQDEAIDKVC
+556 HIVGQDEAIDKVC

-720 GFTDDNGTHEKSIV
+720 GFTDDNGTHERSIV

-758 LSDDNLKNIVKIELK
+758 LTDDNLKNIVRIELK

-780 EIEYNF
+780 EIEFNF
-786 KYDDEVID
+786 EYDNEVID
-794 YLHSLAIK
+794 YLHKLAIK

-818 IEDEVTDLM
+818 VEDEVTDLM
-827 LQNDYETNY
+827 LQNEYETNY
-836 TFNAK
+836 TFKAK
-841 IENGK
+841 IENDK
-846 LQIN
+846 LQII

>member
-1 LTKPVKKIYFIKNKI
+1 
-16 TNLENIMGKIEQ
+16 MGKIEQ

-38 SYIVDVLNLE
+38 SYIVDVLNVE
-48 YPTKKIS
+48 YPTKKIN
-55 VDYMIVAILDNKKSH
+55 VDYMLVAMLDNKKCH

-75 NNCLMTSSI
+75 NSCLMSSNI

-98 SSPQFYKS
+98 SSPQFYKN

-117 EKIFQLAQHEYE
+117 ETIFQLARQEFE
-129 DMGSPYIGSE
+129 EMNAPFVGSE
-139 HILLAILNQEAN
+139 HVFLAILNHNSN
-151 NNIVEV
+151 NGIVEV
-157 FKNVGVDYYFIKNK
+157 FKNIGVDYAFIKSK
-171 CNDKNNKNNI
+171 CNDRNAKNVNN
-181 NEPKFTKPNALSQL
+181 ESKFSKPNALTQM
-195 KSNVN
+195 KGNTN
-200 AKAVNNT
+200 AKAMTT
-207 KTPFIEQYTIN
+207 KTPFIDQYTIN
-218 LNQMAKKGEIDELIG
+218 LNQLAKKGEIDELIG

-319 NNKYILFID
+319 SNKYILFID

-393 EETIQILEKNKSYY
+393 DETIQILKKNKFYY
-407 EEHHKVRYST
+407 EEHHQVKYST

-430 VTERSLPD
+430 ITERSLPD

-456 ETDDILE
+456 ESEEILE
-463 HRKQLELLNIEKIDA
+463 HRKQLELLNIEKNDA

-502 NLKRQIEEN
+502 DLKRQNEEN
-511 KETLYLNITEENIMS
+511 EETLYIDITEENIMS
-526 TISEMTNVP
+526 TISEITNVP

-556 HIIGQDEAIDKVC
+556 HIVGQDEAIDKVC

-720 GFTDDNGTHEKSIV
+720 GFTDDNGNHERNIV

-758 LSDDNLKNIVKIELK
+758 LTDDNLKNIVRIELK

-780 EIEYNF
+780 EIEFNF
-786 KYDDEVID
+786 EYDDEVID
-794 YLHSLAIK
+794 YLHKLAIK

-827 LQNDYETNY
+827 LQNEYENNY
-836 TFNAK
+836 TFKAK
-841 IENGK
+841 IEDGK

>member
-1 LTKPVKKIYFIKNKI
+1 M
-16 TNLENIMGKIEQ
+16 ENIAKE
-28 KFSSELQNLF
+28 FSSELQPLIG
-38 SYIVDVLNLE
+38 YMVDILNVE
-48 YPTKKIS
+48 YPTKTIG
-55 VDYMIVAILDNKKSH
+55 VEYMIVAILDNKKSH
-70 AYALL
+70 AYTLL
-75 NNCLMTSSI
+75 NNCLMTSNI
-84 NELRNIYGEKLKNN
+84 NELRAIYGELLSKNALN
-98 SSPQFYKS
+98 QFYQ
-106 KENEIQFDEEM
+106 NEERKIKFDEKL
-117 EKIFQLAQHEYE
+117 EKIFIASQGEKNFLN
-129 DMGSPYIGSE
+129 SPQIGSE
-139 HILLAILNQEAN
+139 HILLAMLNPNNGVEEIINVFKNIGIDYSFLMNKCSEKNNKIHNEKNNNKTNN
-151 NNIVEV
+151 NNILQ
-157 FKNVGVDYYFIKNK
+157 FKNN
-171 CNDKNNKNNI
+171 NPSSNNK
-181 NEPKFTKPNALSQL
+181 PQAS
-195 KSNVN
+195 
-200 AKAVNNT
+200 
-207 KTPFIEQYTIN
+207 KTPFIDQFAIN
-218 LNQMAKKGEIDELIG
+218 LNQLAKKGEIDELIG
-233 REKEIEQIVK
+233 RDKEIEQIIK

-270 ANLINQNRVPEIL
+270 ANLINQNRVPELL
-283 QGKEL
+283 QGKEI
-288 VMINITALVSGTH
+288 VMINITAMVSGTH

-319 NNKYILFID
+319 SNKYILFID
-328 DMQTVLKSSNKDKDT
+328 DMQNVLKNSSKDKDT
-343 DISSMIGNV
+343 DISSMIGNI
-352 LSEGH
+352 LSEGQ

-364 NFKDYRNAIESNT
+364 NFKDYRNAIENNT
-377 SIARKLQ
+377 SISRKLQ
-384 KLIVEPTTI
+384 KIIIEPTSI
-393 EETIQILEKNKSYY
+393 EETIEILEKNKQYY
-407 EEHHKVRYST
+407 EEYHKVKYDT
-417 KVIETCVKLSDRY
+417 KVIEKCVTLSDRY
-430 VTERSLPD
+430 ITERSLPD

-449 KTCLTRR
+449 KTCFLRR
-456 ETDDILE
+456 ESDNILE
-463 HRKQLELLNIEKIDA
+463 LRKQLDLLNIEKNDA
-478 LNNGNF
+478 LENGNF

-494 NFHKKEIA
+494 QFYKKEIA
-502 NLKRQIEEN
+502 DLKRLSEEN
-511 KETLYLNITEENIMS
+511 EPFYVDITEENIMS
-526 TISEMTNVP
+526 TISEITNVP
-535 IDKLQTN
+535 IDKLKTN
-542 DKENIANIDNILKE
+542 DKENIANIDNVLKE
-556 HIIGQDEAIDKVC
+556 HIVGQDEAIDKVC

-581 KAKTR
+581 KNKTL

-631 AKLTGAAPGYIG
+631 AKLTGANPGYIG

-720 GFTDDNGTHEKSIV
+720 GFTDNNGTHERSIV

-758 LSDDNLKNIVKIELK
+758 LSDDNIKNIVKIELN
-773 KFINRLN
+773 KFIKRLN
-780 EIEYNF
+780 EIDFNLEYN
-786 KYDDEVID
+786 DEVID
-794 YLHSLAIK
+794 YLFKLAIK

-818 IEDEVTDLM
+818 IEDEITDLM
-827 LQNDYETNY
+827 LQNEYENNY
-836 TFNAK
+836 TFKAN
-841 IENGK
+841 INDGK

>member
-1 LTKPVKKIYFIKNKI
+1 
-16 TNLENIMGKIEQ
+16 MDQIEQ

-38 SYIVDVLNLE
+38 SYIVDVLTME
-48 YPTKKIS
+48 YPSKKVSIE
-55 VDYMIVAILDNKKSH
+55 YMIVAILDNKRSH

-75 NNCLMTSSI
+75 NSCLMSSSI
-84 NELRNIYGEKLKNN
+84 AELRNIYGEKLKNN
-98 SSPQFYKS
+98 STPQFYKHQEDEL
-106 KENEIQFDEEM
+106 KFDEET
-117 EKIFQLAQHEYE
+117 EKIFQLARQEFD
-129 DMGSPYIGSE
+129 DMNSLYVGSE
-139 HILLAILNQEAN
+139 HILLALLNPN
-151 NNIVEV
+151 NENQNIVEI
-157 FKNVGVDYYFIKNK
+157 FKNVGVDYAFIKNK
-171 CNDKNNKNNI
+171 CGDKNKNNN
-181 NEPKFTKPNALSQL
+181 NEPKAPRQNAVMAL
-195 KSNVN
+195 KNNNN
-200 AKAVNNT
+200 AKPSAS
-207 KTPFIEQYTIN
+207 KTPFIDQYTIN
-218 LNQMAKKGEIDELIG
+218 LNQLAKRGEIDELIG
-233 REKEIEQIVK
+233 RDKEIEQIVK

-270 ANLINQNRVPEIL
+270 ANLINQNKVPEIL

-319 NNKYILFID
+319 SNKYILFID

-352 LSEGH
+352 LSEGY

-393 EETIQILEKNKSYY
+393 EETIQILEKNKNYY
-407 EEHHKVRYST
+407 EEHHQVRYST

-430 VTERSLPD
+430 ITERSLPD

-456 ETDDILE
+456 ESEEILE
-463 HRKQLELLNIEKIDA
+463 HRKQLELLNIEKNDA

-502 NLKRQIEEN
+502 DLKRLEEEKEIQYIE
-511 KETLYLNITEENIMS
+511 ITEENIMS
-526 TISEMTNVP
+526 TISEITNVP

-720 GFTDDNGTHEKSIV
+720 GFTDDNGTHERSIV

-758 LSDDNLKNIVKIELK
+758 LTDDNLKNIVRIELK

-780 EIEYNF
+780 EIEFNFEYN
-786 KYDDEVID
+786 DDVID
-794 YLHSLAIK
+794 YLHKLAIK

-809 PILRLIQNH
+809 PILRLIQNYV
-818 IEDEVTDLM
+818 EDEVTDLM
-827 LQNDYETNY
+827 LQNEYENNY
-836 TFNAK
+836 TFKTK
-841 IENGK
+841 IEDGK

>member
-1 LTKPVKKIYFIKNKI
+1 
-16 TNLENIMGKIEQ
+16 MDQIEQ

-38 SYIVDVLNLE
+38 SYIVDVLTME
-48 YPTKKIS
+48 YPSKKVSIE
-55 VDYMIVAILDNKKSH
+55 YMIVAILDNKRSH

-75 NNCLMTSSI
+75 NSCLMSSSI
-84 NELRNIYGEKLKNN
+84 AELRNIYGEKLKNN
-98 SSPQFYKS
+98 STPQFYKHQ
-106 KENEIQFDEEM
+106 ENELKFDEET
-117 EKIFQLAQHEYE
+117 EKIFQLARHEFD
-129 DMGSPYIGSE
+129 DMNSLYVGSE
-139 HILLAILNQEAN
+139 HILLALLNPN
-151 NNIVEV
+151 NENQNIVEV
-157 FKNVGVDYYFIKNK
+157 FKNVGVDYAFIKNK
-171 CNDKNNKNNI
+171 CGDKNKNNN
-181 NEPKFTKPNALSQL
+181 NEPKAPRPNAVMAL
-195 KSNVN
+195 KNNNN
-200 AKAVNNT
+200 AKPSAS
-207 KTPFIEQYTIN
+207 KTPFIDQYTIN
-218 LNQMAKKGEIDELIG
+218 LNQLAKRGEIDELIG
-233 REKEIEQIVK
+233 RDKEIEQIVK

-270 ANLINQNRVPEIL
+270 ANLINQNKVPEIL

-319 NNKYILFID
+319 SNKYILFID

-407 EEHHKVRYST
+407 EEHHKVKYSP

-456 ETDDILE
+456 ESEEILE
-463 HRKQLELLNIEKIDA
+463 HRKQLELLNIEKNDA

-502 NLKRQIEEN
+502 DLKRQNEEN
-511 KETLYLNITEENIMS
+511 EKILYIDITEENIMS
-526 TISEMTNVP
+526 TISEITNVP

-720 GFTDDNGTHEKSIV
+720 GFTDDNGTHERSIV

-758 LSDDNLKNIVKIELK
+758 LTDDNLKNIVRIELK

-780 EIEYNF
+780 EIEFNFEYN
-786 KYDDEVID
+786 DDVID
-794 YLHSLAIK
+794 YLHKLAIK

-809 PILRLIQNH
+809 PILRLIQNYV
-818 IEDEVTDLM
+818 EDEVTDLM
-827 LQNDYETNY
+827 LQNEYENNY
-836 TFNAK
+836 TFKAK
-841 IENGK
+841 IEDGK

>member
-1 LTKPVKKIYFIKNKI
+1 
-16 TNLENIMGKIEQ
+16 MDQIEQ

-38 SYIVDVLNLE
+38 SYIVDVLTME
-48 YPTKKIS
+48 YPSKKVSIE
-55 VDYMIVAILDNKKSH
+55 YMIVAILDNKRSH

-75 NNCLMTSSI
+75 NSCLMSSSI
-84 NELRNIYGEKLKNN
+84 AELRNIYGEKLKNN
-98 SSPQFYKS
+98 STPQFYKHQ
-106 KENEIQFDEEM
+106 ENELKFDEET
-117 EKIFQLAQHEYE
+117 EKIFQLARHEFD
-129 DMGSPYIGSE
+129 DMNSLYVGSE
-139 HILLAILNQEAN
+139 HILLALLNPN
-151 NNIVEV
+151 NENQNIVEV
-157 FKNVGVDYYFIKNK
+157 FKNVGVDYAFIKNK
-171 CNDKNNKNNI
+171 CGDKNKNNN
-181 NEPKFTKPNALSQL
+181 NEPKAPRPNAVMAL
-195 KSNVN
+195 KNNNN
-200 AKAVNNT
+200 AKPSAS
-207 KTPFIEQYTIN
+207 KTPFIDQYTIN
-218 LNQMAKKGEIDELIG
+218 LNQLAKRGEIDELIG
-233 REKEIEQIVK
+233 RDKEIEQIVK

-270 ANLINQNRVPEIL
+270 ANLINQNKVPEIL

-319 NNKYILFID
+319 SNKYILFID

-407 EEHHKVRYST
+407 EEHHKVKYSP

-456 ETDDILE
+456 ESEEILE
-463 HRKQLELLNIEKIDA
+463 HRKQLELLNIEKNDA

-502 NLKRQIEEN
+502 DLKRQNEEN
-511 KETLYLNITEENIMS
+511 EKILYIDITEENIMS
-526 TISEMTNVP
+526 TISEITNVP

-720 GFTDDNGTHEKSIV
+720 GFTDDNGTHERSIV
-734 EKTLKKTFTPEFLNR
+734 EKTLKKTFTTEFLNI

-758 LSDDNLKNIVKIELK
+758 LTDDNLKNIVRIELK

-780 EIEYNF
+780 EIEFNFEYN
-786 KYDDEVID
+786 DDVID
-794 YLHSLAIK
+794 YLHKLAIK

-809 PILRLIQNH
+809 PILRLIQNYV
-818 IEDEVTDLM
+818 EDEVTDLM
-827 LQNDYETNY
+827 LQNEYENNY
-836 TFNAK
+836 TFKAK
-841 IENGK
+841 IEDGK

>member
-1 LTKPVKKIYFIKNKI
+1 
-16 TNLENIMGKIEQ
+16 MGKIEQ

-38 SYIVDVLNLE
+38 SYIVDVLNIE
-48 YPTKKIS
+48 YPAKKINA
-55 VDYMIVAILDNKKSH
+55 DYMLVAILDNKKCH

-75 NNCLMTSSI
+75 NSCLMSSNI

-98 SSPQFYKS
+98 SSPQFYKN

-117 EKIFQLAQHEYE
+117 EIIFQLARQEFE
-129 DMGSPYIGSE
+129 EMNSPFVGSE
-139 HILLAILNQEAN
+139 HVLLAILNHNSN
-151 NNIVEV
+151 NGIVDV
-157 FKNVGVDYYFIKNK
+157 FKNIGIDYTFIKSK
-171 CNDKNNKNNI
+171 CNDRNSKNN
-181 NEPKFTKPNALSQL
+181 NESKISKPNALTQM
-195 KSNVN
+195 KGNTN
-200 AKAVNNT
+200 AKAITT
-207 KTPFIEQYTIN
+207 KTPFIDQYTVN
-218 LNQMAKKGEIDELIG
+218 LNQLAKKGEIDELIG

-319 NNKYILFID
+319 SNKYILFID

-393 EETIQILEKNKSYY
+393 DETIQILERNKSYY

-456 ETDDILE
+456 ESEEILE
-463 HRKQLELLNIEKIDA
+463 HRKQLELLNIEKNDA

-502 NLKRQIEEN
+502 DLKRQNEEN
-511 KETLYLNITEENIMS
+511 EETLYIDITEENIMS
-526 TISEMTNVP
+526 TISEITNVP

-720 GFTDDNGTHEKSIV
+720 GFTDDNGTHERSVV

-758 LSDDNLKNIVKIELK
+758 LTDENLKNIVRIELK

-780 EIEYNF
+780 EIEFNF
-786 KYDDEVID
+786 EYDNEVID
-794 YLHSLAIK
+794 YLHKLAIK

-818 IEDEVTDLM
+818 VEDEVTDLM
-827 LQNDYETNY
+827 LQNEYETNY
-836 TFNAK
+836 TFKAK

-846 LQIN
+846 LQII

>member
-1 LTKPVKKIYFIKNKI
+1 MKD
-16 TNLENIMGKIEQ
+16 IEQ

-38 SYIVDVLNLE
+38 SYVVDVLNLE
-48 YPTKKIS
+48 YPTKKIGI
-55 VDYMIVAILDNKKSH
+55 DYMIVAMLDNKKTH

-75 NNCLMTSSI
+75 NSCLMSSNM
-84 NELRNIYGEKLKNN
+84 NELRNIYGDKLKNN
-98 SSPQFYKS
+98 SSPQFYKNN
-106 KENEIQFDEEM
+106 ENEIIFDKEM
-117 EKIFQLAQHEYE
+117 ENIIQTAQKEYVE
-129 DMGSPYIGSE
+129 MNSPYVGSE
-139 HILLAILNQEAN
+139 HILLAILNPEN
-151 NNIVEV
+151 NCNAVDI
-157 FKNVGVDYYFIKNK
+157 FKNIGVDYSFIRNK
-171 CNDKNNKNNI
+171 CNEKNTKNI
-181 NEPKFTKPNALSQL
+181 REPKINKPTGLMQL
-195 KSNVN
+195 KSDVN
-200 AKAVNNT
+200 AKTINQ
-207 KTPFIEQYTIN
+207 KTPFIEQYTVN
-218 LNQMAKKGEIDELIG
+218 LNQLAKKGEIDDLIG
-233 REKEIEQIVK
+233 REKEIEQIIK

-319 NNKYILFID
+319 SNKYILFID

-364 NFKDYRNAIESNT
+364 NFKDYKNAIESNT

-384 KLIVEPTTI
+384 KLIVEPTSI
-393 EETIQILEKNKSYY
+393 EETIQILEKNKFYY
-407 EEHHKVRYST
+407 EEHHKVKYNT

-430 VTERSLPD
+430 ITERSLPD

-456 ETDDILE
+456 ESLEIQE
-463 HRKQLELLNIEKIDA
+463 HRKELEKLNIEKNDA

-502 NLKRQIEEN
+502 ELKRKNEEN
-511 KETLYLNITEENIMS
+511 ENNEYLDITEENIMT
-526 TISEMTNVP
+526 TISEITNVP
-535 IDKLQTN
+535 VNKLQTN
-542 DKENIANIDNILKE
+542 DKENIANIDNVLKE

-606 AEKIYGSENDLIR
+606 AEKIYGNENDLVR

-720 GFTDDNGTHEKSIV
+720 GFTNDKGNHERSIV
-734 EKTLKKTFTPEFLNR
+734 EKSLKKTFTPEFLNR

-758 LSDDNLKNIVKIELK
+758 LTDDNLKNIVEIELK
-773 KFINRLN
+773 KFIKRLN

-786 KYDDEVID
+786 EYDDNVIN

-809 PILRLIQNH
+809 PILRLIQNQ

-827 LQNDYETNY
+827 LQNEYETNY
-836 TFNAK
+836 TFKAN

-846 LQIN
+846 LYIK

>member
-1 LTKPVKKIYFIKNKI
+1 
-16 TNLENIMGKIEQ
+16 MGKIEQ

-38 SYIVDVLNLE
+38 SYIVDVLNVE
-48 YPTKKIS
+48 YPTKKIN
-55 VDYMIVAILDNKKSH
+55 VDYMLVAILDNKKCH

-75 NNCLMTSSI
+75 NSCLMSSNI

-98 SSPQFYKS
+98 SSPQFYKN

-117 EKIFQLAQHEYE
+117 ETIFQLARQEFDE
-129 DMGSPYIGSE
+129 MNAPFVGSE
-139 HILLAILNQEAN
+139 HVFLAILNHN
-151 NNIVEV
+151 SDNGIVEV
-157 FKNVGVDYYFIKNK
+157 FKNIGVDYAFIKSK
-171 CNDKNNKNNI
+171 CNDRNAKNVNN
-181 NEPKFTKPNALSQL
+181 ESKFSKPNALTQI
-195 KSNVN
+195 KGNTN
-200 AKAVNNT
+200 AKAITT
-207 KTPFIEQYTIN
+207 KTPFIDQYTIN
-218 LNQMAKKGEIDELIG
+218 LNQLAKKGEIDALIG

-319 NNKYILFID
+319 SNKYILFID

-393 EETIQILEKNKSYY
+393 DETIQILEKNKFYY
-407 EEHHKVRYST
+407 EEHHQVKYNT

-430 VTERSLPD
+430 ITERSLPD

-456 ETDDILE
+456 ESEEILE
-463 HRKQLELLNIEKIDA
+463 HRKQLELLNIEKNDA

-502 NLKRQIEEN
+502 DLKRQNEEN
-511 KETLYLNITEENIMS
+511 EETLYINITEENIMS
-526 TISEMTNVP
+526 TISEITNVP

-556 HIIGQDEAIDKVC
+556 HIVGQDEAIDKVC

-720 GFTDDNGTHEKSIV
+720 GFTDDNGTHERSIV

-758 LSDDNLKNIVKIELK
+758 LTDDNLKNIVRIELK

-780 EIEYNF
+780 EIDFNF
-786 KYDDEVID
+786 EYDDEVID
-794 YLHSLAIK
+794 YLHKLAIK

-827 LQNDYETNY
+827 LQNEYENNY
-836 TFNAK
+836 TFKAK
-841 IENGK
+841 IEDGK

>member
-1 LTKPVKKIYFIKNKI
+1 
-16 TNLENIMGKIEQ
+16 M
-28 KFSSELQNLF
+28 SSN
-38 SYIVDVLNLE
+38 
-48 YPTKKIS
+48 
-55 VDYMIVAILDNKKSH
+55 
-70 AYALL
+70 
-75 NNCLMTSSI
+75 I

-98 SSPQFYKS
+98 SSPQFYKN

-117 EKIFQLAQHEYE
+117 ENIFQLARQEFE
-129 DMGSPYIGSE
+129 EMNSPFVGSE
-139 HILLAILNQEAN
+139 HVLLAILNYNSN
-151 NNIVEV
+151 NGIVDV
-157 FKNVGVDYYFIKNK
+157 FKNIGIDYSFIKSK
-171 CNDKNNKNNI
+171 CNDRNTKNN
-181 NEPKFTKPNALSQL
+181 NESKFSKPNSLTQI
-195 KSNVN
+195 KGNTN
-200 AKAVNNT
+200 AKAITT
-207 KTPFIEQYTIN
+207 KTPFIDQYTVN
-218 LNQMAKKGEIDELIG
+218 LNQLAKKGEIDELIG

-319 NNKYILFID
+319 SNKYILFID

-393 EETIQILEKNKSYY
+393 DETIQILERNKSYY

-456 ETDDILE
+456 ESEEILE
-463 HRKQLELLNIEKIDA
+463 HRKQLELLNIEKNDA

-502 NLKRQIEEN
+502 DLKRQGEEN
-511 KETLYLNITEENIMS
+511 EETLYIDITEENIMS
-526 TISEMTNVP
+526 TISEITNVP

-631 AKLTGAAPGYIG
+631 AKLTGAAPGYVG

-720 GFTDDNGTHEKSIV
+720 GFTDDNGTHERTIV

-758 LSDDNLKNIVKIELK
+758 LTDDNLKNIVRIELK

-780 EIEYNF
+780 EIEFNF
-786 KYDDEVID
+786 EYDNEVID
-794 YLHSLAIK
+794 YLHKLAIK

-818 IEDEVTDLM
+818 VEDEVTDLM
-827 LQNDYETNY
+827 LQNEYETNY
-836 TFNAK
+836 TFKAK

-846 LQIN
+846 LQII

>member
-1 LTKPVKKIYFIKNKI
+1 
-16 TNLENIMGKIEQ
+16 MGKIEQ

-38 SYIVDVLNLE
+38 SYIVDVLNIE
-48 YPTKKIS
+48 YPAKKINA
-55 VDYMIVAILDNKKSH
+55 DYMLVAILDNKKCH

-75 NNCLMTSSI
+75 NSCLMSSNI

-98 SSPQFYKS
+98 SSPQFYKN

-117 EKIFQLAQHEYE
+117 ETIFQLARQEFE
-129 DMGSPYIGSE
+129 EMNAPFVGSE
-139 HILLAILNQEAN
+139 HVFLAILNHNSN
-151 NNIVEV
+151 NGIVEV
-157 FKNVGVDYYFIKNK
+157 FKNIGVDYAFIKSK
-171 CNDKNNKNNI
+171 CNDRNAKNVNN
-181 NEPKFTKPNALSQL
+181 ESKFSKPNALTQM
-195 KSNVN
+195 KGNTN
-200 AKAVNNT
+200 AKAITT
-207 KTPFIEQYTIN
+207 KTPFIDQYTIN
-218 LNQMAKKGEIDELIG
+218 LNQLAKKGEIDELIG

-319 NNKYILFID
+319 SNKYILFID

-393 EETIQILEKNKSYY
+393 DETIQILEKNKFYY
-407 EEHHKVRYST
+407 EEHHQVKYST

-430 VTERSLPD
+430 ITERSLPD

-456 ETDDILE
+456 ESEEILE
-463 HRKQLELLNIEKIDA
+463 HRKQLELLNIEKNDA

-502 NLKRQIEEN
+502 DLKRQNEEN
-511 KETLYLNITEENIMS
+511 EETLYIDITEENIMS
-526 TISEMTNVP
+526 TISEITNVP

-556 HIIGQDEAIDKVC
+556 HIVGQDEAIDKVC

-720 GFTDDNGTHEKSIV
+720 GFTDDNGTHERSIV

-758 LSDDNLKNIVKIELK
+758 LTDENLKNIVRIELK

-780 EIEYNF
+780 EIEFNF
-786 KYDDEVID
+786 EYDNEVID
-794 YLHSLAIK
+794 YLHKLAIK

-818 IEDEVTDLM
+818 VEDEVTDLM
-827 LQNDYETNY
+827 LQNEYETNY
-836 TFNAK
+836 TFKAK

-846 LQIN
+846 LQII